1 MLKDLI
7 LSTQHCDNQLAVFYL
22 GQEGILFKYN
32 GKYVLVDGYLS
43 DYVDRNCCSENV
55 KWVRKYAPPI
65 KPQELDF
72 VDYIFCTHSHFDHT
86 DPWTLSEINKVN
98 KTAKYIA
105 SAAFSDILTE
115 YGIEKDRII
124 PAFADKEIVFDEIKA
139 MPVPAAHEQLNIDES
154 GNFCELGFLLTFGNI
169 KAFHAGDCCVYNG
182 LCERINGTDIAFLP
196 INGRDYFRLN
206 NDIIGNM
213 DSREAVLLAKAAG
226 IDVVVPMHFDLYE
239 VNEVNPAHFVDTLY
253 ALNSCQ
259 KFHIFMPGERFIY
272 HKS

>member
-7 LSTQHCDNQLAVFYL
+7 LSTQLCDNQLAVFYL

-32 GKYVLVDGYLS
+32 GKYVLIDGYLS
-43 DYVDRNCCSENV
+43 DYVDQNCCSENV

-169 KAFHAGDCCVYNG
+169 KAFHAGDCCVYDG